1 MNITNNLEFRA
12 FLNIIH
18 GQTVVDGVMQNNILK
33 FKDEEKIWDFIMH
46 YKRNQ
51 DNSSFCLKD
60 KTLNKNCPIP
70 PKTSK
75 NPQETDTRIIEF
87 QNWGGKL
94 DLSSKSPHKKEIMI
108 IGESVVGDVT
118 QYRIPS
124 YKSRLNT
131 NLDNIP
137 DRIVINLSWGLN
149 LNFQTGDDLVKV
161 LDYLDEPEKYFWIYL
176 KRLLRRDYRDI
187 INSIYITD
195 IAHCN
200 AEKHTPTLEN
210 CAKIYFLTEL
220 FAINPEIIILLGNDA
235 KRAFFRQI
243 KNLNFRI
250 IPKTVELEL
259 ENSFYK
265 QFKNFDQVKYPQA
278 GEIVYEEKECYRR
291 YKFVNIPHPS
301 RAERRYKEDPSFW
314 DALRNWLIEF
324 RMINEP
330 YYIARIHK
338 VLDHGISHLKEFRT
352 PFNFQIAMIS
362 IDNSVELT
370 LKAYLGIRYY
380 INFHSLLK
388 KLKPNL
394 PDGFFE
400 RVPSFLSLELLIP
413 EWKLLDNPLKNTKGD
428 FINLI
433 KGFHKLRNNLYHNV
447 IKEDVRRKIVVIYAS
462 LARYLIDKLLNKN
475 KSDIIVNIS
484 NPSKLI
490 DQFLKLW
497 KKIEDR
503 IKLFFFDAIEITYDY
518 NLPFALDVLLHE
530 HMIDIKTNLNLLNIR
545 ILKRELKKGFDISSK
560 KLQESFDY
568 LVEFE
573 SELEDQIKW
582 YYDNEEAPI
591 PPKKFRII

>member
-1 MNITNNLEFRA
+1 MNNQEFRK

-18 GQTVVDGVMQNNILK
+18 GKLVVDGVMQNNALE
-33 FKDEEKIWDFIMH
+33 FKDEKKIWDFIIH
-46 YKRNQ
+46 YKRDQ
-51 DNSSFCLKD
+51 DNSLFCLKD

-75 NPQETDTRIIEF
+75 NPQEINTRIIEF
-87 QNWGGKL
+87 QNWGGEL
-94 DLSSKSPHKKEIMI
+94 NLSSKSPHKREIMV

-124 YKSRLNT
+124 YRKRANI
-131 NLDNIP
+131 NLRNIP
-137 DRIVINLSWGLN
+137 NRIVINLSWGLN
-149 LNFQTGDDLVKV
+149 LMFQTGDDLDKV
-161 LDYLDEPEKYFWIYL
+161 LNDLDEPEKYFWIYM
-176 KRLLRRDYRDI
+176 KRLLRRDYNDI

-200 AEKHTPTLEN
+200 AEKHTPTLQN
-210 CAKIYFLTEL
+210 CAKIYFLKEL
-220 FAINPEIIILLGNDA
+220 FAINPEIIILLGDKA
-235 KRAFFRQI
+235 KKAFIRQV
-243 KNLNFRI
+243 KNLNLKI
-250 IPKTVELEL
+250 IPKKVELEL

-265 QFKNFDQVKYPQA
+265 QFKNIDRVKYPQA
-278 GEIVYEEKECYRR
+278 GEIVYEEKESNKC

-301 RAERRYKEDPSFW
+301 RAERRYKEDSPFW
-314 DALRNWLIEF
+314 DALRNWLKEF
-324 RMINEP
+324 RMIKEP
-330 YYIARIHK
+330 YYITRIHK
-338 VLDHGISHLKEFRT
+338 VLNHGISHLKEFRT

-380 INFHSLLK
+380 INFHSLLR
-388 KLKPNL
+388 KLKLNL

-413 EWKLLDNPLKNTKGD
+413 EWKLLGNPLKNTKRD

-433 KGFHKLRNNLYHNV
+433 KGFHKIRNNLYHDV
-447 IKEDVRRKIVVIYAS
+447 IKEDVRRKIVIVYAS

-503 IKLFFFDAIEITYDY
+503 IKLFFFDVIEITYDY

-530 HMIDIKTNLNLLNIR
+530 NMIDIETNLNLLNIR
-545 ILKRELKKGFDISSK
+545 ILKRELKKGFDISWR
-560 KLQESFDY
+560 KLQESIEY
-568 LVEFE
+568 LDEFE
-573 SELEDQIKW
+573 SELEDQIKI
-582 YYDNEEAPI
+582 YYDNEEYPSSYY
-591 PPKKFRII
+591 K

>member
-1 MNITNNLEFRA
+1 MNITNNLEFRE

-51 DNSSFCLKD
+51 DNSFFCLKD

-75 NPQETDTRIIEF
+75 NPQEINTRIIEF
-87 QNWGGKL
+87 QNWSGKL
-94 DLSSKSPHKKEIMI
+94 NINSKNPHKKEIMV

-124 YKSRLNT
+124 YKLRVNA

-149 LNFQTGDDLVKV
+149 LKFQTGDDLVKV

-176 KRLLRRDYRDI
+176 KRLLRRDYKDI

-210 CAKIYFLTEL
+210 CAKIYFLEEI
-220 FAINPEIIILLGNDA
+220 FAINPEIIVLLGDDA
-235 KRAFFRQI
+235 KRAFIRQI
-243 KNLNFRI
+243 RKLNLKI

-265 QFKNFDQVKYPQA
+265 QFKNIDQEKYPQA
-278 GEIVYEEKECYRR
+278 GEIVYEEKGCYKR
-291 YKFVNIPHPS
+291 YKFINIPHPS
-301 RAERRYKEDPSFW
+301 RAERRYKEDQSFW
-314 DALRNWLIEF
+314 DALRKWLIEF
-324 RMINEP
+324 RMIKEP
-330 YYIARIHK
+330 HYINLIHE
-338 VLDHGISHLKEFRT
+338 VLDHGISHLKELRT

-362 IDNSVELT
+362 IDNTVELT
-370 LKAYLGIRYY
+370 LKAYLGVQYY
-380 INFHSLLK
+380 IDFHSLLK
-388 KLKPNL
+388 KLKSNL

-400 RVPSFLSLELLIP
+400 SIPNFLNLDLLIP
-413 EWKLLDNPLKNTKGD
+413 EWKLLNHPSKNGKGD

-433 KGFHKLRNNLYHNV
+433 KGFHDIRNNLYHDV

-462 LARYLIDKLLNKN
+462 LAKYLFHKLLIKK
-475 KSDIIVNIS
+475 KSDITANIS
-484 NPSKLI
+484 TPSKLT

-497 KKIEDR
+497 KKIKDR
-503 IKLFFFDAIEITYDY
+503 IKLFFLDVIGLNYDY

-530 HMIDIKTNLNLLNIR
+530 HMIDIETNLNLLNIS
-545 ILKRELKKGFDISSK
+545 ILRKELKKGLDISWK
-560 KLQESFDY
+560 KLQESIDY

-573 SELEDQIKW
+573 SELEDKIKW
-582 YYDNEEAPI
+582 YYDNEEEP
-591 PPKKFRII
+591 FSS